1 MFLELF
7 FLIFMLSPLSNCLGR
22 CVTTQE
28 NKHLECTNLYEFPQG
43 SDSIEV
49 LKATNG
55 TLIKISSD
63 IFLRKQ
69 FVSLKAAIL
78 QYDNI
83 RSITKRGFNGLSS
96 LVLLDLT
103 RNELEELNVNAFEG
117 AESLKVLIL
126 SGNRIQY
133 LHQRAFADLSS
144 LIYLDLSRNN
154 ISDIPRNL
162 FKHLPSLKY
171 LDISRNPLNIVSP
184 GTALASTSLAVL
196 RISFSRLQEIS
207 PKLFADLPNLQVL
220 DLSGS
225 NLKVWP
231 DNILYPLSKL
241 RVLYVDRKLLVN
253 EEMFVPSTVEKFTQ
267 TEMNVDSDAIV
278 RKILENLDEF
288 NAESK
293 GIDVLQFLEDD
304 IEEVKVPELLPKWK
318 LVLVQ
323 KILLFSLLV
332 YLSFMY
338 TICVSQIVM
347 SFIHKPYQR
356 IYIDEI

>member
-1 MFLELF
+1 M
-7 FLIFMLSPLSNCLGR
+7 
-22 CVTTQE
+22 
-28 NKHLECTNLYEFPQG
+28 YEFPQG

-63 IFLRKQ
+63 VFYQKQ

-83 RSITKRGFNGLSS
+83 RSITKQGFNGLPS

-103 RNELEELNVNAFEG
+103 SNELEELNANAFEG
-117 AESLKVLIL
+117 ADSLKVLIL
-126 SGNRIQY
+126 SQNRIQY
-133 LHQRAFADLSS
+133 LHQQAFAGLSN

-162 FKHLPSLKY
+162 LKHLPSLKY
-171 LDISRNPLNIVSP
+171 LDISRNLLNIASP

-253 EEMFVPSTVEKFTQ
+253 EEMFVPSTLEKFTQ
-267 TEMNVDSDAIV
+267 AEMSINSDAIV
-278 RKILENLDEF
+278 REILENLDEF
-288 NAESK
+288 SVKSES
-293 GIDVLQFLEDD
+293 IDVMQFFEDH

-338 TICVSQIVM
+338 TVCISQVVM
-347 SFIHKPYQR
+347 SFIQKPYQR
-356 IYIDEI
+356 IYLDEI